1 MFQTLFIH
9 SLLPAK
15 LSQDVDFLSGNSA
28 IPLKLNN
35 PGPIREERRTE
46 TGLLSTLSSYLLSP
60 YGTTGETV
68 VTPSQ
73 DDVEY
78 TLSALDCLASCRLE
92 EFYQD
97 LQ

>member
-15 LSQDVDFLSGNSA
+15 LSQEVEFLSGNSA

-35 PGPIREERRTE
+35 PTPIREERRSE

-60 YGTTGETV
+60 YGNSETV
-68 VTPSQ
+68 VTPSE

-78 TLSALDCLASCRLE
+78 TLSALDCLASCKLD